1 MKKVFLDDL
10 PRRNNKKGKNIDWKN
25 SVGYKVHFIYEDIDD
40 YIEILDY
47 IDYKLII
54 KYNNKELKINT
65 SNFINANIGKILNN
79 KNKKCTSTTNEH
91 KIYGIIYKIRNKI
104 NNKIYIGQTKHSFK
118 ERYKNN
124 LRKNTH
130 NIELKNDIEKYGIDN
145 FEIDEFF
152 DIAYSKEELDKLEQ
166 LYIKSYNLLDSRYG
180 YNKTLDFK
188 SIPIDYDNYI
198 KNDNLIYDIKE
209 NKIFNSISE
218 LSKYCNINSN
228 IIGYSLNNFHN
239 PYVERIKYRWIYL
252 KDLKIA
258 LDEYFKFN
266 IDLDYVLYDSQ
277 QCKENNNNNKFQPIN
292 KDTYNYTHL

>member
-10 PRRNNKKGKNIDWKN
+10 PRKNNGKGKNIDWKN

-54 KYNNKELKINT
+54 KYNNKELKIYT
-65 SNFINANIGKILNN
+65 SSFINANIGKILNN

-198 KNDNLIYDIKE
+198 NNDNLIYDIKE

-218 LSKYCNINSN
+218 LSKYCNISSN
-228 IIGYSLNNFHN
+228 IIGYSLNNFYN

-277 QCKENNNNNKFQPIN
+277 QCKENNNKFQPVN
-292 KDTYNYTHL
+292 KDAYKYTHL

>member
-10 PRRNNKKGKNIDWKN
+10 PRKNNGKGKNIDWKN
-25 SVGYKVHFIYEDIDD
+25 SVGYKVHFIYEDIEGD
-40 YIEILDY
+40 IEILDY
-47 IDYKLII
+47 IDCKLNI

-65 SNFINANIGKILNN
+65 SNFIKVNIGKILNN
-79 KNKKCTSTTNEH
+79 KNKKYTTNKH
-91 KIYGIIYKIRNKI
+91 KVYGIIYKIRNKI

-198 KNDNLIYDIKE
+198 NNDNLIYDIKE

-218 LSKYCNINSN
+218 LSKYCNISSN
-228 IIGYSLNNFHN
+228 IIGYSLNNFYN

-277 QCKENNNNNKFQPIN
+277 QCKENNNNKFQPVN
-292 KDTYNYTHL
+292 KDSYKYTHL

>member
-10 PRRNNKKGKNIDWKN
+10 PRKNNGKGKNIDWKN
-25 SVGYKVHFIYEDIDD
+25 SVGYKVHFIYEDIDG

-54 KYNNKELKINT
+54 KYNNKELKIFT
-65 SNFINANIGKILNN
+65 SSFIKANIGKILNN

-91 KIYGIIYKIRNKI
+91 KIYEI
-104 NNKIYIGQTKHSFK
+104 IGQTKHSFK

-198 KNDNLIYDIKE
+198 NNDNLIYDIKE

-228 IIGYSLNNFHN
+228 IIGNSLNNFHN

-277 QCKENNNNNKFQPIN
+277 QCKENNNNKFQPVN
-292 KDTYNYTHL
+292 KDSYKYTHL

>member
-10 PRRNNKKGKNIDWKN
+10 PRKNNGKGKNIDWKN
-25 SVGYKVHFIYEDIDD
+25 SVGYKVHFIYEDIDG

-47 IDYKLII
+47 IDCKLNI

-65 SNFINANIGKILNN
+65 SNFIKVNIGKILNN
-79 KNKKCTSTTNEH
+79 KNKKYTTNKH
-91 KIYGIIYKIRNKI
+91 KVYGIIYKIRNKI

-198 KNDNLIYDIKE
+198 NNDNLIYDIKE

-218 LSKYCNINSN
+218 LSKYCNISSN
-228 IIGYSLNNFHN
+228 IIGYSLNNFYN

-277 QCKENNNNNKFQPIN
+277 QCKENNNNKFQPVN
-292 KDTYNYTHL
+292 KDSYKYTHL

>member
-1 MKKVFLDDL
+1 MKKVFLEDL
-10 PRRNNKKGKNIDWKN
+10 PRKNNGKGKNIDWKN
-25 SVGYKVHFIYEDIDD
+25 SVGYKVHFIYEDIDG

-47 IDYKLII
+47 IDYKLNI

-65 SNFINANIGKILNN
+65 NNFINANIGKILNN
-79 KNKKCTSTTNEH
+79 KNKKYTTNEH
-91 KIYGIIYKIRNKI
+91 KVYGIINKIRNKI

-198 KNDNLIYDIKE
+198 NNDNLIYDIKE

-218 LSKYCNINSN
+218 LSKYCNISSN
-228 IIGYSLNNFHN
+228 IIGYSLNNFYN
-239 PYVERIKYRWIYL
+239 PYVERIKYRWVYL

-277 QCKENNNNNKFQPIN
+277 QCKENNNNKFQPVN
-292 KDTYNYTHL
+292 KDAYKYTHL

>member
-10 PRRNNKKGKNIDWKN
+10 PRRNNGKGKNIDWKN
-25 SVGYKVHFIYEDIDD
+25 SVGYKVHFIYEDIDG

-54 KYNNKELKINT
+54 KYNNKELKIFT
-65 SNFINANIGKILNN
+65 SSFIKANIGKILNN

-198 KNDNLIYDIKE
+198 NNDNLIYDIKE

-228 IIGYSLNNFHN
+228 IIGNSLNNFHN

-277 QCKENNNNNKFQPIN
+277 QCKENNNNKFQPVN
-292 KDTYNYTHL
+292 KDSYKYTHL

>member
-1 MKKVFLDDL
+1 MKKVFLNNL
-10 PRRNNKKGKNIDWKN
+10 PKKKYGDKLVIDWKN
-25 SVGYKVHFIYEDIDD
+25 SVGYKVHFIYEDIDG

-54 KYNNKELKINT
+54 KYNNKELKIFT
-65 SNFINANIGKILNN
+65 SSFINANIGKIL
-79 KNKKCTSTTNEH
+79 
-91 KIYGIIYKIRNKI
+91 

-198 KNDNLIYDIKE
+198 NNDNLIYDIKE

-228 IIGYSLNNFHN
+228 IIGNSLNNFHN

-277 QCKENNNNNKFQPIN
+277 QCKENNNNKFQPVN
-292 KDTYNYTHL
+292 KEAYKYTHL

>member
-10 PRRNNKKGKNIDWKN
+10 PRKNNGKGKNIDWKN
-25 SVGYKVHFIYEDIDD
+25 SVGYKVHFIYEDIEGD
-40 YIEILDY
+40 IEILDY
-47 IDYKLII
+47 IDCKLNI

-65 SNFINANIGKILNN
+65 SNFIKVNIGKILNN
-79 KNKKCTSTTNEH
+79 KNKKYTTNKH
-91 KIYGIIYKIRNKI
+91 KVYGIIYKIRNKI

-198 KNDNLIYDIKE
+198 NNDNLIYDIKE

-228 IIGYSLNNFHN
+228 IIGNSLNNFHN

-277 QCKENNNNNKFQPIN
+277 QCKENNNKFQPVN
-292 KDTYNYTHL
+292 KDSYKYTHL

>member
-10 PRRNNKKGKNIDWKN
+10 PRRNNGKGRNIDWKN
-25 SVGYKVHFIYEDIDD
+25 SVGYKVRFIYEDIDD

-47 IDYKLII
+47 IDYKLNI
-54 KYNNKELKINT
+54 KYNNKEFKINT
-65 SNFINANIGKILNN
+65 NNFIKANIGKILNN

-198 KNDNLIYDIKE
+198 NNDNLIYDIKE

-218 LSKYCNINSN
+218 LSKYCNISSN
-228 IIGYSLNNFHN
+228 IIGYSLNNFYN

-277 QCKENNNNNKFQPIN
+277 QCKENNNNKFQPVN
-292 KDTYNYTHL
+292 KDAYKYTHL

>member
-1 MKKVFLDDL
+1 MKKVFLDEL
-10 PRRNNKKGKNIDWKN
+10 PRKNNGKGRNIDWKN
-25 SVGYKVHFIYEDIDD
+25 SVGYKVHFIYEDIDG

-54 KYNNKELKINT
+54 KYNNKELKIFT
-65 SNFINANIGKILNN
+65 SSFIDAKIGKILNN

-198 KNDNLIYDIKE
+198 NNDNLIYDIKE

-228 IIGYSLNNFHN
+228 IIGNSLNNFHN
-239 PYVERIKYRWIYL
+239 PYVERIKYR
-252 KDLKIA
+252 
-258 LDEYFKFN
+258 
-266 IDLDYVLYDSQ
+266 
-277 QCKENNNNNKFQPIN
+277 
-292 KDTYNYTHL
+292 

>member
-10 PRRNNKKGKNIDWKN
+10 PRKNNGKGKNIDWKN

-47 IDYKLII
+47 IDCKLNI

-65 SNFINANIGKILNN
+65 SNFIKVNIGKILNN
-79 KNKKCTSTTNEH
+79 KNKKYTTNKH
-91 KIYGIIYKIRNKI
+91 KVYGIIYKIRNKI

-198 KNDNLIYDIKE
+198 NNDNLIYDIKE

-218 LSKYCNINSN
+218 LSKYCNISSN
-228 IIGYSLNNFHN
+228 IIGYSLNNFYN

-277 QCKENNNNNKFQPIN
+277 QCKENNNNKFQPVN
-292 KDTYNYTHL
+292 KDAYKYTHL

>member
-10 PRRNNKKGKNIDWKN
+10 PRRNNGKGKNIDWKN

-47 IDYKLII
+47 IDCKLNI

-65 SNFINANIGKILNN
+65 SNFIKVNIGKILNN
-79 KNKKCTSTTNEH
+79 KNKKYTTNEH
-91 KIYGIIYKIRNKI
+91 KVYGIIYKIRNKI
-104 NNKIYIGQTKHSFK
+104 NNKIYIGQTKHGFK

-198 KNDNLIYDIKE
+198 NNDNLIYDIKE

-218 LSKYCNINSN
+218 LSKYCNVSSN
-228 IIGYSLNNFHN
+228 IIGYSLNNFYN

-277 QCKENNNNNKFQPIN
+277 QCKENNNNKFQPVN
-292 KDTYNYTHL
+292 KDAYKYTHL